1 MVVYCGFIM
10 IVLGVF
16 GKFSALFVSIPEP
29 IIGGFFAV
37 LFGKFNNVWF
47 ALFYTCT
54 CSSVFRKTTV

>member
-29 IIGGFFAV
+29 IIGGLFAV
-37 LFGKFNNVWF
+37 LFGKFNIRFV
-47 ALFYTCT
+47 LF
-54 CSSVFRKTTV
+54 CS